1 MTYSSHVIE
10 HGSTAPG
17 RWLRGKRL
25 RITLWTAAVEG
36 LLVVLHV
43 LHWWEIVVLAAAG
56 VAFWMFAGRKN
67 RLDIIRQSGW
77 IFAVSQLLVLIVP
90 LALALATTIAI
101 AVFALLAV
109 AALVFLFT
117 ERPR

>member
-1 MTYSSHVIE
+1 MTYGGHVIE

-17 RWLRGKRL
+17 RWLRGRRF
-25 RITLWTAAVEG
+25 RITLWTAAIEG

-43 LHWWEIVVLAAAG
+43 LHWWEIVALAAVG
-56 VAFWMFAGRKN
+56 VGFWLYAGRKN
-67 RLDIIRQSGW
+67 RLDIIRQAGW

-101 AVFALLAV
+101 VVFALLAI

-117 ERPR
+117 ERP